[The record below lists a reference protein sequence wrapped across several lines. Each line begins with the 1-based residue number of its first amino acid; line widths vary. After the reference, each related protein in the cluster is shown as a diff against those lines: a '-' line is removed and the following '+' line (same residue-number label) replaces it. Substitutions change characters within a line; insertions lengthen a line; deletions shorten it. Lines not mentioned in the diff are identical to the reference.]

1 MKMKIYLIA
10 VVLILGSIFQ
20 CAVAQDKN
28 TNKGILREP
37 REGYFEEILKGLDD
51 YTPAKNPKKEFKLDF
66 TDLDIPKS
74 VDEFTSIWHNPP
86 VSQGRTGTCWC
97 FSTTSYLESEI
108 FRLHNKK
115 VKLSEMYTVYFEYL
129 EKAKRFIEERGNSVI
144 GEGSEA
150 NAVPR
155 MWGKYGVVPEEV
167 YTGLKP
173 GQKFHDH
180 KALIN
185 EINLYLQNLKTSNA
199 WDVDVSISTIKSI
212 LNHYIGEPPAEFM
225 YEGKKYTPVSY
236 LKDYLKIDP
245 DNYVDIMS
253 LKEKPYY
260 QQVEYEV
267 SDNWWHDSSYYNVPL
282 DVFMETIKQ
291 TIKNGIGMAI
301 GGDVSEAGYDGWH
314 NAAIIPSFDIP
325 SEYIND
331 DAREF
336 RFNNGTT
343 GDDHGIHLIGYQNRN
358 GRTWFLIKDS
368 GAGSRNGN
376 AKGYYFYDEDY
387 VKLKIVD
394 FMVNKE
400 AVKDLLTKFNKK

>member
-1 MKMKIYLIA
+1 MKFYLLTA
-10 VVLILGSIFQ
+10 SLILGSIIQ

-28 TNKGILREP
+28 TNKGIFTEP
-37 REGYFEEILKGLDD
+37 KEGFYEEILKGLND
-51 YTPAKNPKKEFKLDF
+51 YTPAKGTKKVYKLDF
-66 TDLDIPKS
+66 DGLDIPKS

-86 VSQGRTGTCWC
+86 VSQARTGTCWC
-97 FSTTSYLESEI
+97 FSTTSYMESEVY
-108 FRLHNKK
+108 RLYNKK
-115 VKLSEMYTVYFEYL
+115 VKLSEMYTVYNEYL
-129 EKAKRFIEERGNSVI
+129 EKAKRYINERGNSEI

-150 NAVPR
+150 NALIR
-155 MWGKYGVVPEEV
+155 IWKQYGIMPEEV
-167 YTGLKP
+167 YSGQKN

-185 EINLYLQNLKTSNA
+185 EISLYLQNLKITNA
-199 WDVDVSISTIKSI
+199 WDVQTGISTIKSI
-212 LNHYIGEPPAEFM
+212 LNHYLGEPPVEFT

-236 LKDYLKIDP
+236 LKEYLKINTD
-245 DNYVDIMS
+245 DYVDIMS

-260 QQVEYEV
+260 QQVEYDV

-282 DVFMETIKQ
+282 NVFMETIKK
-291 TIKNGIGMAI
+291 TIKSGIGMAI

-314 NAAIIPSFDIP
+314 NAAVVPSFDIP

-387 VKLKIVD
+387 VKLKIID
-394 FMVNKE
+394 FMVHKD
-400 AVKDLLTKFNKK
+400 AVKDLLAKFNNN

>member
-1 MKMKIYLIA
+1 MKIYLMTALIIA
-10 VVLILGSIFQ
+10 GGLLQ
-20 CAVAQDKN
+20 CASAQDKN
-28 TNKGILREP
+28 TNKGVFADP
-37 REGYFEEILKGLDD
+37 KEGYFEQILKGLDD
-51 YTPAKNPKKEFKLDF
+51 YTPAKNPKKVYKLDF
-66 TDLDIPKS
+66 TGLDIPKT

-97 FSTTSYLESEI
+97 FSTTSYLESEVYRI
-108 FRLHNKK
+108 NNKK
-115 VKLSEMYTVYFEYL
+115 VKLSEMYTVYCEYL
-129 EKAKRFIEERGNSVI
+129 EKAKRYINERGNSEI

-150 NAVPR
+150 NATPR
-155 MWGKYGVVPEEV
+155 IWKKYGVMPEEV
-167 YTGLKP
+167 YTGLKE

-180 KALIN
+180 KGMIN
-185 EINLYLQNLKTSNA
+185 EITLYLQNLKVTNA
-199 WDVDVSISTIKSI
+199 WDTQTGLSNIKSI
-212 LNHYIGEPPAEFM
+212 MNHYIGEPPADFTF
-225 YEGKKYTPVSY
+225 EGKKYNPASF
-236 LKDYLKIDP
+236 LKDYLQINTD
-245 DNYVDIMS
+245 DYVDIMS

-267 SDNWWHDSSYYNVPL
+267 SDNWWHDSSYYNIPL
-282 DVFMETIKQ
+282 DVFMTTIK
-291 TIKNGIGMAI
+291 TAIKNGYGLAI

-314 NAAIIPSFDIP
+314 NAAIVPSFDIP

-343 GDDHGIHLIGYQNRN
+343 GDDHGIHLVGYQNRN

-394 FMVNKE
+394 FMVHKDVVKE
-400 AVKDLLTKFNKK
+400 LLAKFKK

>member
-1 MKMKIYLIA
+1 MKIYLLA
-10 VVLILGSIFQ
+10 ALLISGSIFQ
-20 CAVAQDKN
+20 CVVAQDKN
-28 TNKGILREP
+28 TNKGVFADP
-37 REGYFEEILKGLDD
+37 KEGYYEEILKSIGE
-51 YTPAKNPKKEFKLDF
+51 YTPAKNPKKIYKLDF
-66 TDLDIPKS
+66 TGLDIPKS
-74 VDEFTSIWHNPP
+74 VDEFTKCWYNPP
-86 VSQGRTGTCWC
+86 VSQGNTGTCWC

-108 FRLHNKK
+108 YRLNNKK
-115 VKLSEMYTVYFEYL
+115 IKLSEMYTVYFEYI
-129 EKAKRFIEERGNSVI
+129 EKAKRYIEERGNSEI

-155 MWGKYGVVPEEV
+155 IWKMYGVVPEEV

-173 GQKFHDH
+173 GQKFHNH
-180 KALIN
+180 KALIT
-185 EINLYLQNLKTSNA
+185 EITSYLQGLKTSNA
-199 WDVDVSISTIKSI
+199 WDVQTGISTIKSI
-212 LNHYIGEPPAEFM
+212 LNHYLGEPPVEFT
-225 YEGKKYTPVSY
+225 YEGKKYTPASF
-236 LKDYLKIDP
+236 LTDYAQINTD
-245 DNYVDIMS
+245 DYVDIMS

-282 DVFMETIKQ
+282 DVFMKTIKETIKHG
-291 TIKNGIGMAI
+291 TSMAI

-314 NAAIIPSFDIP
+314 NAAIVPSFDIP

-343 GDDHGIHLIGYQNRN
+343 GDDHGIHLIGSQDRN

-376 AKGYYFYDEDY
+376 AKGFYFYDEDY

-394 FMVNKE
+394 FMVNKNV
-400 AVKDLLTKFNKK
+400 VKDLLAKFSSK